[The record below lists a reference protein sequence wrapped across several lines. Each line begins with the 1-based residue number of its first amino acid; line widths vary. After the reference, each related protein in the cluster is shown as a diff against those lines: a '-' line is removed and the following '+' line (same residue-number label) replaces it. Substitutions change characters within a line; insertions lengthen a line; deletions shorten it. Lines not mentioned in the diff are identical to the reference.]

1 LLCHFKFHQN
11 FIHLKRF
18 YLIAFYLLSQLTAMA
33 QWNTDRIMDMGQ
45 NAMYFSDY
53 VISIQYFNQVIAI
66 KPYLAEPYL
75 MRAHAKYFLGDFEGA
90 EQDCTEAIN
99 RNPFVPR
106 AYYIRGFL
114 RNQLKFHKEAAIDF
128 SKALEFS
135 PNDTTFIR
143 GRAEAYE
150 RDGNYT
156 AALNDVNQLLH
167 INPKSYGLLY
177 EKGRYYLELKDTV
190 EAEKAFDKFIDAD
203 KKSSLG
209 WSARALLKMQKKDKD
224 GALKDYNEAIKR
236 NSTFAGDYINRGILN
251 NEKKNYKQALSDYD
265 HSIKLDSTENL
276 GYYNRGFLRGFL
288 GDSNNALA
296 DFERVLDMDSTNTEA
311 RLKKAILEYTTGKYK
326 NAIAD
331 YKIIISKYSYYIPA
345 YQGLAECEDKLGN
358 AKNAFKYRQMAQN
371 IEANKDYYKRKA
383 KEILIAENKI
393 ATEKQKVGS
402 GGNKRNLFNQNKAQN
417 TTDNEPKSQYGN
429 ALWGNIQN
437 KYADVTTEGNFVISH
452 ITLIDKIRRTNLF
465 HPLIEK
471 YNKENYPSSLRI
483 SNREIPLTS
492 ELLGAYFDA
501 IKKTTDSISKIK
513 PSADVY
519 YARALQF
526 ASVQDYIGAI
536 DDLDK
541 ALQLRPDFTIA
552 YFTRANVRYRLLDAK
567 KNEHK
572 KVVDEEPGLFKNN
585 QPVIENSNYKID
597 LAMIMQDLD
606 KAAELTPDF
615 SFTYFN
621 KANIS
626 SANKDFKNAI
636 TLYTKSIEV
645 DKEFA
650 EAYFNRGLIYLFI
663 GEDNKGLS
671 DLSKAGELG
680 IIKSY
685 NLIQRFKN

>member
-1 LLCHFKFHQN
+1 
-11 FIHLKRF
+11 
-18 YLIAFYLLSQLTAMA
+18 
-33 QWNTDRIMDMGQ
+33 MDMGQ

-53 VISIQYFNQVIAI
+53 VISIQYFNQIIAI

-75 MRAHAKYFLGDFEGA
+75 LRAQAKSFLGDFEGA

-106 AYYIRGFL
+106 AFYIRGYL
-114 RNQLKFHKEAAIDF
+114 RNQLKFHKEAAADF

-150 RDGNYT
+150 RDGNYS
-156 AALNDVNQLLH
+156 AALNEVNLLLH

-177 EKGRYYLELKDTV
+177 EKGRYNLELKDTLG
-190 EAEKAFDKFIDAD
+190 AEKAFNKFIESD

-209 WSARALLKMQKKDKD
+209 WSARALLKMQQKDKD

-236 NSTFAGDYINRGILN
+236 NSTFSGDYINRGILN

-265 HSIKLDSTENL
+265 NAIKIDSTESL

-296 DFERVLDMDSTNTEA
+296 DFTKVLDMDSTNKEA

-331 YKIIISKYSYYIPA
+331 YKIIINIYPFYIPA
-345 YQGLAECEDKLGN
+345 YQGIAECEDKLGN
-358 AKNAFKYRQMAQN
+358 VKNAFRYRQMVQN

-383 KEILIAENKI
+383 KEILLAENKI

-402 GGNKRNLFNQNKAQN
+402 GGNKRSLFNQNKGQN
-417 TTDNEPKSQYGN
+417 VADNEPKSQYGN
-429 ALWGNIQN
+429 ALWGNVQN

-492 ELLGAYFDA
+492 DLLGVYFNA
-501 IKKTTDSISKIK
+501 IKKTTDSISKIT
-513 PSADVY
+513 PTADVLFS
-519 YARALQF
+519 RALQF
-526 ASVQDYIGAI
+526 ASVQDFIGAI

-541 ALQLRPDFTIA
+541 AIEIRPDFMMA

-567 KNEHK
+567 KNERK
-572 KVVDEEPGLFKNN
+572 KIIDEEPGLYKNN
-585 QPVIENSNYKID
+585 LPVIENSNYNID
-597 LAMIMQDLD
+597 LTMIMQDLD

-621 KANIS
+621 KANILI
-626 SANKDFKNAI
+626 ANKDFKAAI
-636 TLYTKSIEV
+636 ALYTKSIEV

-663 GEDNKGLS
+663 GEDNKGLT

-680 IIKSY
+680 IIKAY